1 MLKFSFL
8 TAGLW
13 LSITTLAYSAESVGF
28 REAKLDQ
35 DTARSLHVAIWYP
48 TEDGANAVTI
58 GENRV
63 FQGTSA
69 VKEALPDAGAHP
81 LVVLSHGYGGS
92 WRNLNWLAPELA
104 QQGYIVAAPDHPG
117 TTTFNK
123 DADQAAKLWERPH
136 DLSRVI
142 DVLTTDPKLA
152 GKVDI
157 GAPWAFLH

>member
-1 MLKFSFL
+1 M
-8 TAGLW
+8 
-13 LSITTLAYSAESVGF
+13 
-28 REAKLDQ
+28 
-35 DTARSLHVAIWYP
+35 
-48 TEDGANAVTI
+48 
-58 GENRV
+58 
-63 FQGTSA
+63 
-69 VKEALPDAGAHP
+69 
-81 LVVLSHGYGGS
+81 
-92 WRNLNWLAPELA
+92 NWLAPELA

-157 GAPWAFLH
+157 GVGSGWGRNDTLSVCLRGPKIFAGQQDMRPAQRRDVG